1 MSRAVNAVKCGH
13 KIETKIENKRKIE
26 DTSDVVC

>member
-13 KIETKIENKRKIE
+13 KIETIENKRKIE